1 MTPPLRLARRINP
14 RLHLSA
20 AIGWAVFAVVT
31 LAALA
36 AAYLAAD
43 EAEGR
48 ARADAQ
54 ALLGEFAT
62 QVRDALSLQIE
73 ARRALL
79 LATAAQLGSLNDRSA
94 SAQLRV
100 LEAGWRIAVRQTPE
114 PFPAGVDTESDLHR
128 VEAVLASR

>member
-1 MTPPLRLARRINP
+1 MTAPLTLARRIDP

-36 AAYLAAD
+36 AATLASA

-73 ARRALL
+73 ARRSLL
-79 LATAAQLGSLNDRSA
+79 LATAAQLGSLSDRSP
-94 SAQLRV
+94 STQLRV
-100 LEAGWRIAVRQTPE
+100 LEAAQLQVRKQRAGALQTWAGGGVPR
-114 PFPAGVDTESDLHR
+114 PASAWQQR
-128 VEAVLASR
+128 SC